1 MSDGKGEGNG
11 AGEGEVEGA
20 LLVSVGQVFP
30 SLGWNPVEVNYI
42 LSEFLIEQIREDRI
56 VDATVAPLPDPTD
69 GVVLTVTVLA
79 TGELPGGTAVADG
92 VAQAVSAMQSAWLWL
107 NPGLSAN
114 GLAELDEEI
123 IRRMI
128 LFGGRDLQV
137 RYLDAP
143 TPEEE
148 LDVSGFI
155 RSQLLVDPQ
164 P

>member
-1 MSDGKGEGNG
+1 M
-11 AGEGEVEGA
+11 
-20 LLVSVGQVFP
+20 FP
-30 SLGWNPVEVNYI
+30 SLGWNPVEVNYV
-42 LSEFLIEQIREDRI
+42 LSEFLVEQIREDRI
-56 VDATVAPLPDPTD
+56 VDATVAPLPDRNE
-69 GVVLTVTVLA
+69 GVALTVTVIA
-79 TGELPGGTAVADG
+79 EGQLPGGTAVADG
-92 VAQAVSAMQSAWLWL
+92 VRQAVSAMQSAWLWL
-107 NPGLSAN
+107 NAGLSAN
-114 GLAELDEEI
+114 GLTEIDDEI